1 MPQLSPE
8 EVDRFVALGKQG
20 RQLLASGDAN
30 RAEAAFRAQSA
41 VFPPNPTPH
50 LSLAFLEAD
59 RGNDEA
65 AMQHLQDAVVRGFTD
80 LREVVR
86 AEAWTEVGRPI
97 AYLKLLD
104 SLPEL
109 IELERKW
116 PPWDARPPSRTP
128 KTLDEV
134 RTRRVQLV
142 GKIDAMAPALGESL
156 TRLWHKTIDRGT
168 AAHLESWLAANPEA
182 DDSRQ
187 AFEDLMTIYAG
198 GPLQRWDRLS
208 AAASRR
214 LIDTAKAVLQR
225 FPDSDMRPAAL
236 VALAIG
242 NNAVRDKRGVLAPQ
256 AVEQMREALVEV
268 VTEYPDSS
276 VLPTAVVG
284 LVRTQAETGQS
295 SSAEDHYLGFRAAH
309 AEDRALLDRVQDDL
323 GELALRIGGLPE
335 FRAVTLDG
343 RTVEPESLRGK
354 VAVVDFWATWC
365 GPCVEEM
372 PGLRKI
378 DRRYGDDVLLLGV
391 NLNETGELSTA
402 GLRDWI
408 AREQVPG
415 DQVHDGLSWD
425 SELVRVF
432 GVKEIP
438 FNVVVGPDGEVL
450 AVNQHGKRLEKT
462 VRAALQTR

>member
-1 MPQLSPE
+1 MPDLSPE
-8 EVDRFVALGKQG
+8 EVDRFVAFGKQG
-20 RQLLASGDAN
+20 RELLESGDAN
-30 RAEAAFRAQSA
+30 RAEAAFRAQIA
-41 VFPPNPTPH
+41 IFTPNPAPH

-59 RGNDEA
+59 RGNREA

-86 AEAWTEVGRPI
+86 AEAWTGMGRPI

-104 SLPEL
+104 ALPGM

-116 PPWDARPPSRTP
+116 PEWDTSPFTRTP
-128 KTLDEV
+128 TTLDEV
-134 RTRRVQLV
+134 RVRLAQLV
-142 GKIDAMAPALGESL
+142 GKIDAMAPALGETL
-156 TRLWHKTIDRGT
+156 TRLWHRTIDRGT
-168 AAHLESWLAANPEA
+168 AARLEAWLAVNPEA
-182 DDSRQ
+182 EDSQ
-187 AFEDLMTIYAG
+187 AAFEDLMTIYAG

-214 LIDTAKAVLQR
+214 LIETANGVLRR
-225 FPDSDMRPAAL
+225 FPASEMRPAAL

-242 NNAVRDKRGVLAPQ
+242 KNAVRDKQGVLNPQ
-256 AVEQMREALVEV
+256 AAKQMREALAEV
-268 VTEYPDSS
+268 VTEHPDSPT
-276 VLPTAVVG
+276 LATAVVG
-284 LVRTQAETGQS
+284 LVRTEAATGRS
-295 SSAEDHYLGFRAAH
+295 DSAERHYLDFRAAH

-323 GELALRIGGLPE
+323 GELALRIGGLPD
-335 FRAVTLDG
+335 FRAITLDG
-343 RTVEPESLRGK
+343 RTVEPQTLRGK

-365 GPCVEEM
+365 GPCVEEL
-372 PGLRKI
+372 PALRKI
-378 DRRYGDDVLLLGV
+378 DRRYGEDVVLLGV
-391 NLNETGELSTA
+391 NLNEAGELSA
-402 GLRDWI
+402 AALRDWI

-450 AVNQHGKRLEKT
+450 AVNQQGKKLEKT
-462 VRAALQTR
+462 VRAALQTP